1 MGRGGGPA
9 SGRGGD
15 RTTGRG
21 TGAATGR
28 GGGAAAERG
37 GGAVIGVLVVDDDF
51 RVAQVHA
58 GFVAGLPGFAVTGL
72 AHTAAEARS
81 MAAELAPDLVLLD
94 VYLPDEPGL
103 ALLPELSADVIMA
116 TAAADPG
123 VVREA
128 LAGGALHYLIK
139 PFTAAALGER
149 LTAYARYR
157 AALAGGSELSQ
168 AAVDGALRTLYAPLH
183 AEPAAPKGQS
193 PVTARLIAEALRAAD
208 EPRSAAEVADLVG
221 ISRATAQR
229 YLAGLAEAG
238 RVVVTLRYGATG
250 RPEHQYAWS
259 PR

>member
-1 MGRGGGPA
+1 MSGHGDGRTA
-9 SGRGGD
+9 
-15 RTTGRG
+15 GRG
-21 TGAATGR
+21 TGAEGR
-28 GGGAAAERG
+28 AGGAAAERG

-157 AALAGGSELSQ
+157 AALSGGELSQ
-168 AAVDGALRTLYAPLH
+168 AALDGALRTLYAPLH
-183 AEPAAPKGQS
+183 AQPAAPKGQS

>member
-1 MGRGGGPA
+1 M
-9 SGRGGD
+9 SGHGD
-15 RTTGRG
+15 GRTTGRW
-21 TGAATGR
+21 TGAEGR
-28 GGGAAAERG
+28 AGGAAAERG

-157 AALAGGSELSQ
+157 AALSGGELSQ
-168 AAVDGALRTLYAPLH
+168 AALDGALRTLYAPLH
-183 AEPAAPKGQS
+183 AQPAAPKGQS